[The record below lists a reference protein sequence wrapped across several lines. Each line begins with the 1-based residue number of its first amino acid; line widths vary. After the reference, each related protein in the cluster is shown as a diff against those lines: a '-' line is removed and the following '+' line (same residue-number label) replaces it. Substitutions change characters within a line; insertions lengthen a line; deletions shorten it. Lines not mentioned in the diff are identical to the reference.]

1 MIETQ
6 ITEVSNPQLTYGLC
20 SHSMVSYIKF
30 SDVWMRQEEAL
41 LARGREL
48 AKLKLEAEARA
59 KKKAGGMQMAR
70 LHWVGESNR
79 SSKHLA

>member
-1 MIETQ
+1 
-6 ITEVSNPQLTYGLC
+6 
-20 SHSMVSYIKF
+20 MVSYIKF

-70 LHWVGESNR
+70 LHWAHKGF
-79 SSKHLA
+79 